1 MTSTTIP
8 HQPHHP
14 RQVPV
19 ERAAVECGEHNGETR
34 LEMSST
40 TTEPLHQAAARGAGE
55 VVEPPTV
62 SRARAHHLHAR
73 RPAHPWFLF
82 PAALQ

>member
-8 HQPHHP
+8 HQPHHA
-14 RQVPV
+14 RQLPV
-19 ERAAVECGEHNGETR
+19 ERAAVESGEHNGETR

-40 TTEPLHQAAARGAGE
+40 TTDLLRQAAARDAGAGE

-62 SRARAHHLHAR
+62 SHALGLHA
-73 RPAHPWFLF
+73 HTI
-82 PAALQ
+82 